1 MAAPSATILVQRSC
15 LARSHRSRRRAAGR
29 QRRHIRR
36 NGVSWVPP
44 LGVGCWLSR
53 FCNIQSNAS
62 GVVKLIVWRPTKC
75 WSGRSS
81 AAERKDAVHGA
92 NGTGGRRL
100 DRNGEAIGLSINFGP
115 LAHWVG
121 FNLRIAQEAAFQAFS
136 HLSQEIGESP
146 GRFATLTLI
155 ARNPGISQTELSLAN
170 GRDKSS
176 LTPVVEDLVR
186 RGLVAREWV
195 DSDRRTYRL
204 NMTPAGKKTLSLMMR
219 AARKH
224 ERNLDRIIGARDK
237 KRFLDT
243 LKRIAKGIEY
253 AVAC

>member
-1 MAAPSATILVQRSC
+1 M
-15 LARSHRSRRRAAGR
+15 
-29 QRRHIRR
+29 
-36 NGVSWVPP
+36 
-44 LGVGCWLSR
+44 
-53 FCNIQSNAS
+53 
-62 GVVKLIVWRPTKC
+62 
-75 WSGRSS
+75 
-81 AAERKDAVHGA
+81 HGA

-121 FNLRIAQEAAFQAFS
+121 FNLRMAQEAAFQAFS

-186 RGLVAREWV
+186 RGLVQRKRMN
-195 DSDRRTYRL
+195 SDRRTYRL
-204 NMTPAGKKTLSLMMR
+204 NLTPAGKKILTMLTR
-219 AARKH
+219 CARRH
-224 ERNLDRIIGARDK
+224 ERNLDRVIGARDR
-237 KRFLDT
+237 KRFIQI
-243 LKRIAKGIEY
+243 LKRIAAELD
-253 AVAC
+253 